1 MINKNNKREI
11 MKNKNEI
18 NDKETFLVAMK
29 DMGKK
34 VVDEMYRNNILRRVS
49 GVDDDKSEMYRD
61 NDILEA
67 FGY

>member
-11 MKNKNEI
+11 MKNKNKI
-18 NDKETFLVAMK
+18 NDNETFLVAMK

-34 VVDEMYRNNILRRVS
+34 VVNEMYVNQILAKVS
-49 GVDDDKSEMYRD
+49 GVDVDKSEMYRD

>member
-1 MINKNNKREI
+1 
-11 MKNKNEI
+11 MKNKNKI
-18 NDKETFLVAMK
+18 NDNETFLVAMK

-34 VVDEMYRNNILRRVS
+34 VVNEMYINQILAKVS
-49 GVDDDKSEMYRD
+49 GVDVDKSEMYRD

>member
-18 NDKETFLVAMK
+18 NDNETFLVAMK

>member
-1 MINKNNKREI
+1 

-18 NDKETFLVAMK
+18 NDNETFLVAMK

-34 VVDEMYRNNILRRVS
+34 VVNEMYVNHILAKVS
-49 GVDDDKSEMYRD
+49 GVDVDKSEMYRD

>member
-11 MKNKNEI
+11 MKNKNKI
-18 NDKETFLVAMK
+18 NDNETFLVAMK
-29 DMGKK
+29 DMGEK

-49 GVDDDKSEMYRD
+49 GVDVDKSEMYRD

>member
-11 MKNKNEI
+11 MKNKNKI
-18 NDKETFLVAMK
+18 NDNETFLVAMK

-34 VVDEMYRNNILRRVS
+34 VVNEMYINQILAKVS
-49 GVDDDKSEMYRD
+49 GVDVDKSEMYRD

>member
-11 MKNKNEI
+11 MKNKNKI
-18 NDKETFLVAMK
+18 NDNETFLVAMK

>member
-11 MKNKNEI
+11 MKNKNKI
-18 NDKETFLVAMK
+18 NDNETFLVAMK

-49 GVDDDKSEMYRD
+49 GVDVDKSEMYRD
-61 NDILEA
+61 NDILKA

>member
-18 NDKETFLVAMK
+18 NDNETFLVAMK

-49 GVDDDKSEMYRD
+49 GADDDKSEMYRD

>member
-1 MINKNNKREI
+1 MINKNNKREK

>member
-11 MKNKNEI
+11 MKNKNNI
-18 NDKETFLVAMK
+18 NDNETFLVAMK

-34 VVDEMYRNNILRRVS
+34 VVNEMYINQILAKVS
-49 GVDDDKSEMYRD
+49 GVDVDKSEMYRD

>member
-11 MKNKNEI
+11 MKNKNKI
-18 NDKETFLVAMK
+18 NDNETFLVAMK

-49 GVDDDKSEMYRD
+49 GADDDKSEMYRD

>member
-11 MKNKNEI
+11 MKNKNKI
-18 NDKETFLVAMK
+18 NDNETFLVAMK

-34 VVDEMYRNNILRRVS
+34 VVDEMYINQILAKVS
-49 GVDDDKSEMYRD
+49 GVDVDKSEMYRD